1 MERERCMME
10 VMVAGLPAEISA
22 RLREELPA
30 VTLHVETSG
39 ESTLARMNAKA
50 WTAVIVGDELSDMRG
65 MDVLRTL
72 TTRARPHFPII
83 YQASAGRAESRAE
96 ALRLGVH
103 RVLVGDP
110 DANALAGVL
119 RGMIEEDEVRPCV
132 ATDVSA
138 AVGALWDRF
147 KHIAFERLESIEEAI
162 VAQLEGRS
170 DAEQRRRAEREA
182 HKLAGSVGTFG
193 FAEASRVA
201 REMELLL
208 QVEPA
213 AQDMLRLSDL
223 SVALRRALELP
234 SNGSAIARKAAASN
248 GTTVPRRSDS
258 PAAAVAGPAMRGAAS
273 RYRPASGNGDRAEGG
288 PGEVPG
294 SAIATALEEKAESS
308 VETDAARP
316 IQRRVGNGR
325 SRDLRPLL
333 LVLDAHE
340 ELTASIRAAADARGL
355 RTRCAADPEEA
366 YVALG
371 AEQPAVVALDLRFG
385 GTVDRGLALL
395 AEVNRRAPTARR
407 LILSTNGSPIEQ
419 MEIAR
424 RGGGVLLA
432 RPVTGERLAEAAA
445 DLLSATEGGTL
456 RVLVV
461 DDDPR
466 TLEAVGADL
475 RGPMMEVVTLADPLR
490 FWETLERTRPD
501 VLLLDETMPGIAG
514 SELCPVLRADP
525 RWAGLPVLLLS
536 ESADASTVRR
546 AFEVGAD
553 DVIVKPF
560 AGPELRT
567 RVESRLER
575 LRLQRTIAE
584 LDPLTGV
591 ANRRRSLATITALL
605 QHAERSAGRFAV
617 AVIDVDGLG
626 EIDGTFGDAAG
637 DAVLVRLAGVLRSG
651 LKNDDVLG
659 RWDGGSFVL
668 ALPGLDADAAARRV
682 RAAQDRFRDSPAQVE
697 GGRGVAATFSA
708 GVAGHPADGRDV
720 SLLLRTAETAMRQA
734 KQEGPAT
741 ILTMTP
747 RPGSGPSGTEH
758 VDIVLVED
766 DIALAGL
773 LSHTMQ
779 TRGHT
784 TRCIGNGDDAVAS
797 LCGNAP
803 RLQGRVIVLDVDLPG
818 RDGFEVLRALARDGV
833 TERSR
838 VVMLTVRAT
847 EPEVLQALELGA
859 FDHIGKPFS
868 VQILMQRLR
877 RALAD

>member
-1 MERERCMME
+1 MME
-10 VMVAGLPAEISA
+10 VMVAGLPAGINA

-72 TTRARPHFPII
+72 TTRARPRFPII

-119 RGMIEEDEVRPCV
+119 RGVIEEDELRPCV

-170 DAEQRRRAEREA
+170 DAGQRRRAEREA

-208 QVEPA
+208 QAEPA

-234 SNGSAIARKAAASN
+234 SNGSVAARRTGVSN
-248 GTTVPRRSDS
+248 GTAAPRASDS
-258 PAAAVAGPAMRGAAS
+258 PFAAAPGPAVREAAPRHRS
-273 RYRPASGNGDRAEGG
+273 ASGNGDRAEAGT
-288 PGEVPG
+288 GEEPG
-294 SAIATALEEKAESS
+294 SEAATVLEERAETTKGLGI
-308 VETDAARP
+308 VMPAPRTAA
-316 IQRRVGNGR
+316 NGR
-325 SRDLRPLL
+325 GRDLRPLL

-340 ELTASIRAAADARGL
+340 EPSATIAAAADARGL

-371 AEQPAVVALDLRFG
+371 AEQPAVVALDLCFG

-395 AEVNRRAPTARR
+395 AEVNRRAPIARR
-407 LILSTNGSPIEQ
+407 LLLSTNGSPVEQ
-419 MEIAR
+419 LEIAR

-432 RPVTGERLAEAAA
+432 KPVTAERLAEAAA
-445 DLLSATEGGTL
+445 DVLGAMESGTL

-466 TLEAVGADL
+466 TLEAVGTEL
-475 RGPMMEVVTLADPLR
+475 RGPMMDVVTLADPLR

-525 RWAGLPVLLLS
+525 RWAGLPVLLLT
-536 ESADASTVRR
+536 ESADASVVSR
-546 AFEVGAD
+546 AFAVGAD
-553 DVIVKPF
+553 DVVVKPF

-567 RVESRLER
+567 RVEGRLER
-575 LRLQRTIAE
+575 QRMQRTIAE

-591 ANRRRSLATITALL
+591 ANRRRSLATITGLL
-605 QHAERSAGRFAV
+605 QQAERGEGTVAV

-637 DAVLVRLAGVLRSG
+637 DAVLVRLAGVLRSV
-651 LKNDDVLG
+651 LKNDEVLG

-668 ALPGLDADAAARRV
+668 TLPGLDADAAARRV
-682 RAAQDRFRDSPAQVE
+682 RTALDRFRGSPAQVE
-697 GGRGVAATFSA
+697 QGRAVAATFSA
-708 GVAGHPADGRDV
+708 GIACHPADGRDV

-734 KQEGPAT
+734 RQEGPAT
-741 ILTMTP
+741 ILAMNSP
-747 RPGSGPSGTEH
+747 HGSRASGTEH
-758 VDIVLVED
+758 VDIVLIED

-784 TRCIGNGDDAVAS
+784 TRCIGNGDEAVEA
-797 LCGNAP
+797 LCGDVP
-803 RLQGRVIVLDVDLPG
+803 RLQGRVIILDVDLPG

-847 EPEVLQALELGA
+847 EPEVLQTLELGA